1 MNVSPCFTEGL
12 LSRPFGYVR
21 QMESQQHQQ
30 QQRTNY
36 PMQTNMDYAP
46 THHEPTSSYHY
57 QQQPPNSYYHQT
69 TYHHEQ
75 YNQYGIDGQSSGG
88 YTQPPYPS
96 TSYTQYSDYYHTNPT
111 MDSEPGTSFSAPNQ
125 QQATNVGGEPGG
137 SRYHLQYQQS
147 TQTAVQQ
154 SMPHQHTWYQ
164 PPLMPPEHMMNMIQL
179 TNSNG
184 REARNRAE
192 KNRRDKLNNSIQE
205 LSGMVPHVAE
215 SPRRVDKT
223 AVLRFS
229 AHGLRIDYVFGK
241 SAGPCQFRIKPQTT
255 DAFLRLLDSFLLT
268 LTCRGQIL
276 LVSPSIEQHL
286 GHCQTD
292 LYGQSILNITHP
304 NDHSLLKRQLVPSDL
319 ENLFDIQPGDDNLE
333 PRPRSKEEEDEIDE
347 RLRKDRRDFT
357 IRLARAGPRSEP
369 TAYEVV
375 RIDGC
380 FRRADSAPRGT
391 KASTFPGGLQLI
403 RRTRG
408 RDDSLPLHAIS
419 GNDIVLVAMARVLKP
434 PSICDR
440 LIEACKH
447 EYKTRH
453 LIDGRIVQCDQRI
466 SIVAGYL
473 TEEVSGLSP
482 FTFMHKDDVRWV
494 MVALRQ
500 MYDYSRQ
507 YGESCYRLIT
517 RTGQFIYLRTR
528 GFLEID
534 KETNKVHSFIC
545 INTLVSEDEGKRLVR
560 EMKKKFSIIID
571 PDEVAGAESEEAAV
585 ENPHQIERAIM
596 NLITNLVPPEG
607 LPDIPGQPD
616 SPASTVSKDSRYT
629 KSPPLSIIAPKPS
642 TIKTSIVKS
651 VSVVEAATK
660 NIKSPESISSVSS
673 PSSDIHRPSVLQRT
687 PGKRGGKSEYYGS
700 PASVGIKE
708 ETESLAS
715 PYSDQRTTPLPSSVG
730 YFERYDLQDP
740 EGILYGSETAQNQTF
755 FRTEAGHRTSSVL
768 KRTFCG
774 EPMMESM
781 TKRRNLMSPGG
792 AGSSLESSIEKINNP
807 RNDLEQVLPPTFR
820 DIDQSLTNIGDAVDV
835 LNEQSYLLS
844 SSNTHQLEEIMEEQ
858 QEQRDELQSI
868 QQEFHTIIS
877 ENRNLQSSTD
887 PHAGGSSSVV
897 YSRVGGTGNS
907 SSSDSGSGK

>member
-1 MNVSPCFTEGL
+1 MNASPCFTEGP
-12 LSRPFGYVR
+12 LSKPFGYGN
-21 QMESQQHQQ
+21 QMESQQQQ
-30 QQRTNY
+30 HPNY
-36 PMQTNMDYAP
+36 STQNMDYAQP
-46 THHEPTSSYHY
+46 SSSYY
-57 QQQPPNSYYHQT
+57 QQPPNPYYHRYQG
-69 TYHHEQ
+69 Q
-75 YNQYGIDGQSSGG
+75 YNQYGGYDAQSSGG
-88 YTQPPYPS
+88 YTTPSYPS
-96 TSYTQYSDYYHTNPT
+96 TSYSYNEYYRNYP
-111 MDSEPGTSFSAPNQ
+111 SAENEGGTSYAGTTSSPMASCD
-125 QQATNVGGEPGG
+125 AGGP
-137 SRYHLQYQQS
+137 SRAHRLQYQQS
-147 TQTAVQQ
+147 PHKVAAQT
-154 SMPHQHTWYQ
+154 SMGHQQHTWYQ
-164 PPLMPPEHMMNMIQL
+164 PPLMPPEHMMMNMIQM

-319 ENLFDIQPGDDNLE
+319 ENLFDIQPGDETIE
-333 PRPRSKEEEDEIDE
+333 PKPRSREEEAEIDE
-347 RLRKDRRDFT
+347 KLRKDRRDFT

-380 FRRADSAPRGT
+380 FRRADSAPRGMKT
-391 KASTFPGGLQLI
+391 STFPGGLQLI

-408 RDDSLPLHAIS
+408 RDESLPLHAIS
-419 GNDIVLVAMARVLKP
+419 GNDIVLVAMARVIKP

-517 RTGQFIYLRTR
+517 RTGQFIYLKTR

-545 INTLVSEDEGKRLVR
+545 INTLVSEEEGKRLVK

-571 PDEVAGAESEEAAV
+571 SEDAQNVQEEAIEAV
-585 ENPHQIERAIM
+585 EDPHQIERAIM
-596 NLITNLVPPEG
+596 NLITNLVPLEG
-607 LPDIPGQPD
+607 EMSEIPGQPD
-616 SPASTVSKDSRYT
+616 SPASSKDGRHT
-629 KSPPLSIIAPKPS
+629 KSPPLAIIAPKRS

-660 NIKSPESISSVSS
+660 NIKSPESVSSVSS
-673 PSSDIHRPSVLQRT
+673 PCSDIQRPSVLQRT
-687 PGKRGGKSEYYGS
+687 PGKRLSSTESKMGFFGS
-700 PASVGIKE
+700 PTSVEVKE

-715 PYSDQRTTPLPSSVG
+715 PYSDQRIPPLPTSTD
-730 YFERYDLQDP
+730 YFERYDLQDA
-740 EGILYGSETAQNQTF
+740 EGMLYGSETAQNQKF
-755 FRTEAGHRTSSVL
+755 FTTEAGHRASSVL
-768 KRTFCG
+768 KRAFGG
-774 EPMMESM
+774 EPLESVP
-781 TKRRNLMSPGG
+781 KRRNLMDPMDAGCSSSGG
-792 AGSSLESSIEKINNP
+792 FIEELNNP
-807 RNDLEQVLPPTFR
+807 RSDLTQVLPSSFR
-820 DIDQSLTNIGDAVDV
+820 ALDQSLMKIEDAANA
-835 LNEQSYLLS
+835 LREQSYPVS
-844 SSNTHQLEEIMEEQ
+844 ASNTHQLEEIMEEHL
-858 QEQRDELQSI
+858 EQKEMLQSI
-868 QQEFHTIIS
+868 QQEFHTRIS
-877 ENRNLQSSTD
+877 ENRNLSTPTDTQMASS
-887 PHAGGSSSVV
+887 SSSVV
-897 YSRVGGTGNS
+897 CRRISE
-907 SSSDSGSGK
+907 SDSGESDQ

>member
-1 MNVSPCFTEGL
+1 MNVEGP
-12 LSRPFGYVR
+12 LSKPFACGYVH
-21 QMESQQHQQ
+21 QMESQQQQ
-30 QQRTNY
+30 HTNY
-36 PMQTNMDYAP
+36 PTQANMDFAA
-46 THHEPTSSYHY
+46 HLEPSSSSYHY
-57 QQQPPNSYYHQT
+57 QQPQNHPYYQR
-69 TYHHEQ
+69 YEE
-75 YNQYGIDGQSSGG
+75 YNQYALEQSAGG
-88 YTQPPYPS
+88 YGQPTYPS
-96 TSYTQYSDYYHTNPT
+96 TSYAYGDYYRAYP
-111 MDSEPGTSFSAPNQ
+111 Q
-125 QQATNVGGEPGG
+125 QEAAGFAGHAADAGP
-137 SRYHLQYQQS
+137 SRAHHLQYQQS
-147 TQTAVQQ
+147 APKPATQPMSQ
-154 SMPHQHTWYQ
+154 QHTWYQ
-164 PPLMPPEHMMNMIQL
+164 PPLMPPEHMMMNMIQM

-241 SAGPCQFRIKPQTT
+241 STGPCQFRIKPQTT

-319 ENLFDIQPGDDNLE
+319 ENLFDIQPGDDGME
-333 PRPRSKEEEDEIDE
+333 PQPRSKEEEQEIDE
-347 RLRKDRRDFT
+347 KLRKDRRDFT

-369 TAYEVV
+369 TTYEVV

-380 FRRADSAPRGT
+380 FRRADAAPRGLKT
-391 KASTFPGGLQLI
+391 STFPGGLQLI

-408 RDDSLPLHAIS
+408 RDESLPLHSIS

-571 PDEVAGAESEEAAV
+571 PDEVATGDTEEPGV

-596 NLITNLVPPEG
+596 NLITNLVPLEG
-607 LPDIPGQPD
+607 VTEIPGHPD
-616 SPASTVSKDSRYT
+616 SPASVGKDSRYS

-651 VSVVEAATK
+651 RSVVDAATK
-660 NIKSPESISSVSS
+660 NIKSPDSMSSVSS
-673 PSSDIHRPSVLQRT
+673 PCSDVQRPSVVQRT
-687 PGKRGGKSEYYGS
+687 PGKRLGGSSGKSEYYGS
-700 PASVGIKE
+700 PASVEVKE

-715 PYSDQRTTPLPSSVG
+715 PYSEPRVPALPSSAG
-730 YFERYDLQDP
+730 YFEPYDLQDT
-740 EGILYGSETAQNQTF
+740 GDMLYGGETAQNQRF
-755 FRTEAGHRTSSVL
+755 FATEAGHRTSSVL
-768 KRTFCG
+768 KRAFSG
-774 EPMMESM
+774 EPHGDVA
-781 TKRRNLMSPGG
+781 KRRSLMDDEGTSESLIGRLSDPQSDL
-792 AGSSLESSIEKINNP
+792 AQELPSSFKAL
-807 RNDLEQVLPPTFR
+807 
-820 DIDQSLTNIGDAVDV
+820 DQSLMKIEDA
-835 LNEQSYLLS
+835 LREQRYPISA
-844 SSNTHQLEEIMEEQ
+844 SNTHQLEEIIEEH
-858 QEQRDELQSI
+858 QEQREILQSI
-868 QQEFHTIIS
+868 QQEFHSRMS
-877 ENRNLQSSTD
+877 ESRPLPASSD
-887 PHAGGSSSVV
+887 AQADAGGSIVYRRISGGGSS
-897 YSRVGGTGNS
+897 GG
-907 SSSDSGSGK
+907 SDIGSGK

>member
-1 MNVSPCFTEGL
+1 MHISHAN
-12 LSRPFGYVR
+12 R
-21 QMESQQHQQ
+21 
-30 QQRTNY
+30 
-36 PMQTNMDYAP
+36 
-46 THHEPTSSYHY
+46 
-57 QQQPPNSYYHQT
+57 
-69 TYHHEQ
+69 
-75 YNQYGIDGQSSGG
+75 GIQ
-88 YTQPPYPS
+88 
-96 TSYTQYSDYYHTNPT
+96 
-111 MDSEPGTSFSAPNQ
+111 EK
-125 QQATNVGGEPGG
+125 
-137 SRYHLQYQQS
+137 
-147 TQTAVQQ
+147 
-154 SMPHQHTWYQ
+154 
-164 PPLMPPEHMMNMIQL
+164 
-179 TNSNG
+179 NSNG

-205 LSGMVPHVAE
+205 LSSMVPHVAE

-241 SAGPCQFRIKPQTT
+241 SAQPCQFRIKPQTT

-304 NDHSLLKRQLVPSDL
+304 NDHSLLKRQLIPTDL
-319 ENLFDIQPGDDNLE
+319 ENLFDIQPGDEGVE
-333 PRPRSKEEEDEIDE
+333 PRPRSKEEEEEIDE

-380 FRRADSAPRGT
+380 FRRADSAPRGV
-391 KASTFPGGLQLI
+391 KSSTYPGGLQLI

-517 RTGQFIYLRTR
+517 RTGQFIYLKTR

-571 PDEVAGAESEEAAV
+571 PDDVQNLESEEPAV

-596 NLITNLVPPEG
+596 NLITNLVPIEG
-607 LPDIPGQPD
+607 AGATSIAPSPIPMHPD
-616 SPASTVSKDSRYT
+616 SPASCASSTKDSRYT

-660 NIKSPESISSVSS
+660 NIKSPDSVSSVSS
-673 PSSDIHRPSVLQRT
+673 PGSDLGRPSVVQRT
-687 PGKRGGKSEYYGS
+687 PGKRMPSGGKMDYFGS
-700 PASVGIKE
+700 PSSVEIKE
-708 ETESLAS
+708 ETESIAS
-715 PYSDQRTTPLPSSVG
+715 PCSDTRIPPLPTSMG
-730 YFERYDLQDP
+730 YFDQFDADR
-740 EGILYGSETAQNQTF
+740 EGMLYGGETAQNQKF
-755 FRTEAGHRTSSVL
+755 FATEAGHRTSSVL
-768 KRTFCG
+768 KRAFSGDTMMPCG
-774 EPMMESM
+774 S
-781 TKRRNLMSPGG
+781 KRRNIMDPLD
-792 AGSSLESSIEKINNP
+792 AGSSGNSFIDQLNDP
-807 RNDLEQVLPPTFR
+807 RSDLIHALPDSFR
-820 DIDQSLTNIGDAVDV
+820 ALDQSLMKIEDAANV
-835 LNEQSYLLS
+835 LREQPYPVST
-844 SSNTHQLEEIMEEQ
+844 SNTHQLEEIMEEH
-858 QEQRDELQSI
+858 QEQREMLQSI
-868 QQEFHTIIS
+868 QQEFQSRIH
-877 ENRNLQSSTD
+877 ENRNLSAPAVEPQMGGG
-887 PHAGGSSSVV
+887 GGSSSIV
-897 YSRVGGTGNS
+897 YSRIRE
-907 SSSDSGSGK
+907 DDRRDDQCGK

>member
-1 MNVSPCFTEGL
+1 MNVSSCFTDRP
-12 LSRPFGYVR
+12 LSRPFGY
-21 QMESQQHQQ
+21 QMEQHQQ
-30 QQRTNY
+30 NY
-36 PMQTNMDYAP
+36 SPQNMDYSQQ
-46 THHEPTSSYHY
+46 SSPYY
-57 QQQPPNSYYHQT
+57 QQQQNQYYPR
-69 TYHHEQ
+69 YPSQ
-75 YNQYGIDGQSSGG
+75 YGQYGIDGQGSGG
-88 YTQPPYPS
+88 YSQSYPYNYNEYYRNYPQTGENEAG
-96 TSYTQYSDYYHTNPT
+96 TSYD
-111 MDSEPGTSFSAPNQ
+111 A
-125 QQATNVGGEPGG
+125 GG
-137 SRYHLQYQQS
+137 SSRAHHLQYQQS
-147 TQTAVQQ
+147 PQKAA
-154 SMPHQHTWYQ
+154 QHTWYQ
-164 PPLMPPEHMMNMIQL
+164 PPLMPPEHMMMNMIQM

-241 SAGPCQFRIKPQTT
+241 SAEPCQFRIKPTTT

-304 NDHSLLKRQLVPSDL
+304 NDHSLLRRQLVPSDL
-319 ENLFDIQPGDDNLE
+319 ENLFDIQPGDETME
-333 PRPRSKEEEDEIDE
+333 PKPRSKEEEQEIDDK
-347 RLRKDRRDFT
+347 LRKDRRDFT

-380 FRRADSAPRGT
+380 FRRADSAPRGMKT
-391 KASTFPGGLQLI
+391 STYPGGLQLI

-408 RDDSLPLHAIS
+408 RDESLPLHAIS
-419 GNDIVLVAMARVLKP
+419 GNDIVLVAMARVIKP
-434 PSICDR
+434 PSICER

-517 RTGQFIYLRTR
+517 RTGQFIYLKTR

-545 INTLVSEDEGKRLVR
+545 INTLVSEDEGKKLVK

-571 PDEVAGAESEEAAV
+571 ADNAQNVHEEAIEAV
-585 ENPHQIERAIM
+585 EDPHQIERAIM
-596 NLITNLVPPEG
+596 NLITNLVPLEGVSEPPQPE
-607 LPDIPGQPD
+607 
-616 SPASTVSKDSRYT
+616 SPASRHT

-660 NIKSPESISSVSS
+660 NIKSPESSVSS
-673 PSSDIHRPSVLQRT
+673 PCSDRPSVVQRT
-687 PGKRGGKSEYYGS
+687 PGKRGVFFGS
-700 PASVGIKE
+700 PSSVDVKV
-708 ETESLAS
+708 ETESVDS
-715 PYSDQRTTPLPSSVG
+715 PYSADQRIPPLPTSSD
-730 YFERYDLQDP
+730 YFERYDIEDAGNL
-740 EGILYGSETAQNQTF
+740 IYGSETAQNQNF
-755 FRTEAGHRTSSVL
+755 FATEAGHRASSVL
-768 KRTFCG
+768 KRAFGG
-774 EPMMESM
+774 EQLESVP
-781 TKRRNLMSPGG
+781 KRRNVMDPHD
-792 AGSSLESSIEKINNP
+792 AGCSSHSGFIEELNDP
-807 RNDLEQVLPPTFR
+807 RNDLAQVLPSSFR
-820 DIDQSLTNIGDAVDV
+820 ALDQSLMKIEDAANA
-835 LNEQSYLLS
+835 LREQSYPVS
-844 SSNTHQLEEIMEEQ
+844 ASNTHQLEEIMEEHL
-858 QEQRDELQSI
+858 EQKEMLQSI
-868 QQEFHTIIS
+868 QHDFHTRIS
-877 ENRNLQSSTD
+877 ENRNMVEPTD
-887 PHAGGSSSVV
+887 NQTTSGSSVV
-897 YSRVGGTGNS
+897 FRRISGSGNT
-907 SSSDSGSGK
+907 SDSGESGK